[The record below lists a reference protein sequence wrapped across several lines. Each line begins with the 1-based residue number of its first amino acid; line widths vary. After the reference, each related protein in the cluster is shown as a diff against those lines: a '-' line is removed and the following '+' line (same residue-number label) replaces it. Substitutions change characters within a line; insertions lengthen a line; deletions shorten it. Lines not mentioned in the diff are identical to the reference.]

1 MTHYHSL
8 LLKIVNVRQS
18 SIYEYENTKRKLL
31 ICNANIYF
39 NQQCRQRNLIPNY
52 AKIKIP
58 GHSHATKPTLK
69 KVHFVKIREEI
80 KFLYK
85 KKQYLNSKLYHTHLT
100 LANSWGKTWQY
111 IQSTTESKL
120 KKQMHNKYNALNH

>member
-1 MTHYHSL
+1 VTHYHPL

-69 KVHFVKIREEI
+69 KVHFVRIREEI

-85 KKQYLNSKLYHTHLT
+85 KKQYLHSKLYQTHNLGKLLGKK
-100 LANSWGKTWQY
+100 LAVY
-111 IQSTTESKL
+111 P
-120 KKQMHNKYNALNH
+120 KYN